1 MTDAS
6 SLMGFRPLVA
16 TGMGRRAA
24 MQLADAETSIPPSI
38 SPLVATGMGRRAAMQ
53 LADAETSIPPSIS
66 PLVATGMGRRAAMQL
81 ADAGTG
87 NTSSIFSDLEKV
99 MANAGREDVF
109 RFVFRNQEMLAQ
121 EALKNP
127 AKAAMLYGIL
137 GSKAYQ
143 IFESGVLQSMNEADS
158 SAAETPSRSGG
169 IPSLVA
175 PINQSGY

>member
-1 MTDAS
+1 MADAS

-24 MQLADAETSIPPSI
+24 ERAGNLGRVAGMQLADAETGIPP
-38 SPLVATGMGRRAAMQ
+38 
-53 LADAETSIPPSIS
+53 
-66 PLVATGMGRRAAMQL
+66 
-81 ADAGTG
+81 
-87 NTSSIFSDLEKV
+87 SIFSDLEEV

-109 RFVFRNQEMLAQ
+109 GFVFRNREMLAQ

-127 AKAAMLYGIL
+127 AKAAMLNGIL